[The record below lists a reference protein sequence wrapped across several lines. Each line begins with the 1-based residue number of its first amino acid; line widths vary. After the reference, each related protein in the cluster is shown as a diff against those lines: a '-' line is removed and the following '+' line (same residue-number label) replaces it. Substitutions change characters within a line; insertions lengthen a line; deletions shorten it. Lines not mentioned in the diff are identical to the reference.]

1 MFEPRTIKGEVKVK
15 GEVLGWGVCLAF
27 VNFRDSVCLAF
38 MSFWDQAPCCKK
50 VKHLQACQVYE
61 IEDSFVLSSSLDY
74 LYVDIF
80 LFILGN
86 YPELER
92 VLLSSLLCS
101 DHVGRCLKG

>member
-1 MFEPRTIKGEVKVK
+1 M
-15 GEVLGWGVCLAF
+15 LGIYEFLGSSPMLQK
-27 VNFRDSVCLAF
+27 S
-38 MSFWDQAPCCKK
+38 QT
-50 VKHLQACQVYE
+50 QACQGYE